1 MSYCIYHFK
10 FIAVGFLW
18 FLKRIFNK
26 FSNTS
31 SLFLSEPS
39 QKGFLSCAVTMAC
52 GFVRA
57 SRSAR
62 MAAATRQQT
71 KGSRHMRLLGSVCVC
86 RAFLCVFLW
95 KAKKEKKNA
104 WARGKPPANRRH
116 NGRIPWCAA
125 LVLLRSDGSII
136 GWVYDVSPF
145 LGAPQRGTGRK
156 K

>member
-86 RAFLCVFLW
+86 VCRALLCVFLW
-95 KAKKEKKNA
+95 KAKKEKKTL
-104 WARGKPPANRRH
+104 GHVVSRRQT
-116 NGRIPWCAA
+116 
-125 LVLLRSDGSII
+125 DGTTA
-136 GWVYDVSPF
+136 GY
-145 LGAPQRGTGRK
+145 LGALLWFFCDQTARLLAGFTTFLHS
-156 K
+156 